1 MNHSLHARASA
12 IAEGWERLC
21 RTPLWHAAGCRCA
34 GGAGCLLINLAS
46 TETDLLESLIAQA
59 RSNADE
65 PAAALVLQRLESARQ
80 GAELPPFGDW
90 LRSLAESALPAASI
104 DRLLGGVERF
114 ADSLKAPAPTLK
126 YIYLEGTP

>member
-1 MNHSLHARASA
+1 MNHNLHARASA

-34 GGAGCLLINLAS
+34 GGVGCLLINLAS

-80 GAELPPFGDW
+80 GGELPPLPTGCARWPIADCQP
-90 LRSLAESALPAASI
+90 LPSTDCSTALSASPI
-104 DRLLGGVERF
+104 R
-114 ADSLKAPAPTLK
+114 
-126 YIYLEGTP
+126 